1 MHFLNTIQ
9 KPRNNKALRIK
20 ILVILNVIACLVLSA
35 ILIYQNRDKVKQI
48 FVKPIVIENFDEIMI
63 TDKMRRITEPDGA
76 FWIISYESNKEM
88 SFSGIVGY
96 TTKNN
101 EQNFAILTH
110 DILITN
116 GDFSNP
122 FIIEIMVAEHRYRWI
137 SWHVPQPSG
146 SISLL
151 HAIPMNEK
159 INQQLQSIRT
169 GDAVVI
175 KGYDIYRVESFD
187 RRGNYL
193 SYWQDDGC
201 NTLLITDISIYPGAD
216 SRSTDNSI
224 PR

>member
-1 MHFLNTIQ
+1 MHFLNTI
-9 KPRNNKALRIK
+9 KTPRNKKALRIK
-20 ILVILNVIACLVLSA
+20 VLIILNVIACLVLAA
-35 ILIYQNRDKVKQI
+35 ILIYQNRDKVKQVFI
-48 FVKPIVIENFDEIMI
+48 KPVVIENFNEIKI
-63 TDKMRRITEPDGA
+63 TDKMRRITEPHGA
-76 FWIISYESNKEM
+76 FWIIAYESDEEM

-96 TTKNN
+96 TTPIN

-122 FIIEIMVAEHRYRWI
+122 FIIEIKVAEHRYHWI

-159 INQQLQSIRT
+159 ISQQLQSIRT

-187 RRGNYL
+187 PRGNYL

-201 NTLLITDISIYPGAD
+201 NTLLISDISVYPGAD
-216 SRSTDNSI
+216 SRSSDELL
-224 PR
+224 PK